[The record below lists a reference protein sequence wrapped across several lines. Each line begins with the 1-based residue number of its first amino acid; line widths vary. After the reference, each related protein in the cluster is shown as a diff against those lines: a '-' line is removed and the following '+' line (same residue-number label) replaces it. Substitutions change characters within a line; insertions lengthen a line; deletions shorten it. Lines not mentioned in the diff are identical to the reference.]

1 MSDITVTFTKEEA
14 DAAYTQLVG
23 RLDAFDELIKE
34 EGKKSNPSAN
44 RLVELGT
51 AKKKIQA
58 AADKLLAGGA
68 GFWC

>member
-1 MSDITVTFTKEEA
+1 MSDITIIFTKEEA
-14 DAAYTQLVG
+14 DAAYTQLIG

-44 RLVELGT
+44 NLAELGT

-68 GFWC
+68 GLWC